1 MNSPLFR
8 REALA
13 QLSSPEQLHQ
23 MVRIASPMA
32 WLALAV
38 CLLCI
43 VVAIGWGFLGRLPTT
58 VVGEGV
64 LIRIG
69 GTFNIVSR
77 GSGVVAR
84 MGNFTPGSRVR
95 KGQEVARLA
104 QPELDQQVAAQQAT
118 VEKLEAE
125 QAQVGQALASLGS
138 AQQAARQQ
146 QAQAQQRSIEAREAQ
161 LRSLRSVEQAQAD
174 LLRDGLVTRQRVEET
189 RQQILAVQ
197 NEISAARQGLLRL
210 SVDQVEGDDRSQAR
224 QREIA
229 LRLAQARAALDELRL
244 RRELAAAVVSEHDG
258 TVLEVMAAPGDLV
271 GQARPVMSIELV
283 DQPLEAVVYLPAHSS
298 AKLIK
303 PGMRVQVSPVT
314 AQRERFGFIEGQV
327 VSVSQ
332 YPATEQGMLAL
343 IENPALVRQL
353 ARGGAP
359 IAVMVDLLDD
369 PSTRSGH
376 RWSSSAGAGVELSSG
391 TLAMGSFIVEEK
403 RPISLLIPLLRE
415 TLGL

>member
-38 CLLCI
+38 SMLCI
-43 VVAIGWGFLGRLPTT
+43 AVAIGWGFLGRLPTT

-69 GTFNIVSR
+69 GTFNVVSR
-77 GSGVVAR
+77 GNGVVVR
-84 MGNFTPGSRVR
+84 MGNFAQGARVR

-104 QPELDQQVAAQQAT
+104 QPELDQQVTAQQAT
-118 VEKLEAE
+118 VDRLEQE
-125 QAQVGQALASLGS
+125 QVEVSKALASLGS

-146 QAQAQQRSIEAREAQ
+146 QAQAQQRSIEASESR
-161 LRSLRSVEQAQAD
+161 LRSLQSVEQAQTA

-197 NEISAARQGLLRL
+197 NEISAAGQGLLRL

-224 QREIA
+224 QRDIA

-244 RRELAAAVVSEHDG
+244 RRELAASIVSEHDG
-258 TVLEVMAAPGDLV
+258 IVLEVMAAAGDLV
-271 GQARPVMSIELV
+271 GQARPVMSIELA
-283 DQPLEAVVYLPAHSS
+283 DQPLEAVMYLPSYSS

-303 PGMRVQVSPVT
+303 SGMRVQVSPVT
-314 AQRERFGFIEGQV
+314 AQRERFGFIEGRV

-353 ARGGAP
+353 AKGGAP

-391 TLAMGSFIVEEK
+391 TLAMGSFVVEEK

-415 TLGL
+415 ALGL